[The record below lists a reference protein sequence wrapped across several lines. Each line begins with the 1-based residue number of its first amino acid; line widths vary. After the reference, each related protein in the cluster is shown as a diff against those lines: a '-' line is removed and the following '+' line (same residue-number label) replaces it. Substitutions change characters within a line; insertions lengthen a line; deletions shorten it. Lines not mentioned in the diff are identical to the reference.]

1 MSEGQHAEPVS
12 IIEANDQSQILEKE
26 LCNDMPH
33 NHIHTKKTLL
43 GSIMSFQCFS
53 LSFEIRMLPEYPQI
67 PPRLVCTSNL
77 DFPSVADGRDLL
89 PLVLEWSSS
98 STCKDVILATPK
110 FLEQNKL
117 QEDIGEF
124 YLLDPVDLSFY
135 TDKPGMLWC
144 YCVEVDPLNENVTR
158 SRALIITHSYFIIL
172 EPSKSWTN
180 WGYIVFWASLSGLQ
194 SIQKSKHHDD
204 RILLEWHESIGAK
217 FQILRTNQA
226 KSIISLICENANK
239 LGSIVQ
245 KSYRLD
251 IEENSDKFKVYD
263 ILRKIERNE
272 RLIETLVDDEK
283 INGLIALYQKAVE
296 HFSGMNDIRYEIYL
310 NKLHGLFT
318 DERVMKIMC
327 SEIKPVQGRKNRVKS
342 MELLGVKEDFSNIK
356 RRSMGFY

>member
-1 MSEGQHAEPVS
+1 MSEGELAEPIPS
-12 IIEANDQSQILEKE
+12 IEPKDSFEILIKE
-26 LCNDMPH
+26 LCNDLP
-33 NHIHTKKTLL
+33 NSRIQTKKTLL
-43 GSIMSFQCFS
+43 GNIIIFQCFS
-53 LSFEIRMLPEYPQI
+53 LTFEIRMLPEYPQI
-67 PPRLVCTSNL
+67 PPRLVCISNL

-89 PLVLEWSSS
+89 PLVLEWTSL
-98 STCKDVILATPK
+98 STCKDIILSTPK

-117 QEDIGEF
+117 QEDKGEF

-135 TDKPGMLWC
+135 SDKPGMLWC

-158 SRALIITHSYFIIL
+158 SRALIITHSYFLIL
-172 EPSKSWTN
+172 EPSKSSNN

-204 RILLEWHESIGAK
+204 RVLLEWHESIGAK
-217 FQILRTNQA
+217 FQVLRTNQA

-272 RLIETLVDDEK
+272 RLIETMVDDEK

-327 SEIKPVQGRKNRVKS
+327 SQIKPVQGRRNRVKS
-342 MELLGVKEDFSNIK
+342 MELLGVKEDFSNTK
-356 RRSMGFY
+356 RRSMNF